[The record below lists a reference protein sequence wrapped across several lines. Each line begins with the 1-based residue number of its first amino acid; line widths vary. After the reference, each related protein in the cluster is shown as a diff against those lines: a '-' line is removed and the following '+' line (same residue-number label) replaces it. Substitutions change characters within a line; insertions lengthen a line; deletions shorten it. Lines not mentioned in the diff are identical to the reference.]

1 MVFQGEMFMYVTIMK
16 KIMYIIGMFQ
26 FQCLM
31 FVLVSFTGIPIV
43 MLHAYLN
50 NQIGYDEDTLYISH
64 CVRNH
69 RNPFLWDST

>member
-1 MVFQGEMFMYVTIMK
+1 MNDNEKDDVHHWNVSISMFNVCVI
-16 KIMYIIGMFQ
+16 
-26 FQCLM
+26 
-31 FVLVSFTGIPIV
+31 SFTGIPSVV